1 MQNIYSV
8 SVRAL
13 AEFALEKGDLSPVMQ
28 AAARM
33 QDGVR
38 GHKVLQEMLPWN
50 WRPEFPVSSDVTLDG
65 GVLRIHGRADAAYIG
80 TDSISVLE
88 IKTTT
93 KNPAMIMKY
102 DYPVHWAQ
110 AEIYAFLFCRNQGF
124 ERAEV
129 RLIYARLDG
138 KKQEYSEEY
147 DFDALEA
154 RVISYVRPY
163 LSWISAVEGWKEK
176 SRPTLQN
183 MPFPFDTYREGQRD
197 MAKYV
202 YLAMKRRTQTL
213 IEAPTGI
220 GKTAAALFGA
230 LKALGEGHVTA
241 IFYLTAR
248 TTGRRAAEDALDRM
262 RACGL
267 TLRSVTITAKEKCC
281 LLERVDCM
289 GCPYASGYYDRRRD
303 ALKEAVHMER
313 LDAEAIRNLA
323 VNHELCPFELS
334 LDISETADVIICDY
348 NYAFDPRV
356 RLKRYFE
363 NKSKAGLLVDEF
375 A

>member
-138 KKQEYSEEY
+138 KKQE
-147 DFDALEA
+147 
-154 RVISYVRPY
+154 
-163 LSWISAVEGWKEK
+163 
-176 SRPTLQN
+176 
-183 MPFPFDTYREGQRD
+183 
-197 MAKYV
+197 
-202 YLAMKRRTQTL
+202 
-213 IEAPTGI
+213 
-220 GKTAAALFGA
+220 
-230 LKALGEGHVTA
+230 
-241 IFYLTAR
+241 
-248 TTGRRAAEDALDRM
+248 
-262 RACGL
+262 
-267 TLRSVTITAKEKCC
+267 
-281 LLERVDCM
+281 
-289 GCPYASGYYDRRRD
+289 
-303 ALKEAVHMER
+303 
-313 LDAEAIRNLA
+313 
-323 VNHELCPFELS
+323 
-334 LDISETADVIICDY
+334 
-348 NYAFDPRV
+348 
-356 RLKRYFE
+356 
-363 NKSKAGLLVDEF
+363 
-375 A
+375 

>member
-8 SVRAL
+8 SVLAL

-262 RACGL
+262 RARGL

-313 LDAEAIRNLA
+313 LDAEAIRDLA
-323 VNHELCPFELS
+323 VNHDLCPFELS
-334 LDISETADVIICDY
+334 LDCLLYTS
-348 NYAFDPRV
+348 
-356 RLKRYFE
+356 RLRH
-363 NKSKAGLLVDEF
+363 
-375 A
+375 